1 MAVHVH
7 DPRPA
12 VAPLPLRLFE
22 LAIGAD
28 LLGRMTGSTKLQT
41 TGRCLMPVVAV
52 AVAAS
57 SLPAPEPAMHSAAEG
72 VRRRSR
78 AVASSTTA
86 LPLVGAAALL
96 ASWRLRR
103 PQASGAYLALGIA
116 AIGLMAA
123 AAHDADDRP
132 HVRASRADDAPGPA
146 IEREPSSPRVAAA
159 VRTEAGDRL
168 RGL

>member
-1 MAVHVH
+1 MAVQLH

-28 LLGRMTGSTKLQT
+28 LLGRVTGSAKLQT

-52 AVAAS
+52 TAAAS
-57 SLPAPEPAMHSAAEG
+57 TLSAPEPATQLAAEG

-78 AVASSTTA
+78 AVASPTA
-86 LPLVGAAALL
+86 ALSLVGAAALL
-96 ASWRLRR
+96 ASWRWRR
-103 PQASGAYLALGIA
+103 PRASGAYLALGIA

-123 AAHDADDRP
+123 VAHDGDDRP
-132 HVRASRADDAPGPA
+132 HLRARRAADAPGP
-146 IEREPSSPRVAAA
+146 IVEREPSSPRVAAA